1 MDIFYEESALCQSG
15 KKGSRRYKIVSGIA
29 YVLLFL
35 GVTFLTFTIMYIPS
49 VLCIPF
55 AINTVFFMGMWYL
68 LRRFQMRLNLSY
80 DYTFVSGELR
90 IIKVMNVNRRKLV
103 TRFESEGILQ
113 IGDVE
118 TDSYDRLASDPNTKK
133 VFCTSNDSAAEGKFF
148 MYILVE
154 DGGKK
159 LYILEC
165 RETLLMHIMRF
176 AKRSALA
183 SDYRPQEKKQ
193 AQ

>member
-15 KKGSRRYKIVSGIA
+15 KSGKRKYKILTWIS
-29 YVLLFL
+29 YVLLVL
-35 GVTFLTFTIMYIPS
+35 WVMFLTFTIMYVPS
-49 VLCIPF
+49 VICVPF
-55 AINTVFFMGMWYL
+55 AIITAFFFSMWYL
-68 LRRFQMRLNLSY
+68 LRRLQMRINLSY

-90 IIKVMNVNRRKLV
+90 IIKVMNINRRKLV
-103 TRFESEGILQ
+103 SRFESEAILQ

-118 TDSYDRLASDPNTKK
+118 TNSYDHLAADPNTKK
-133 VFCTSNDSAAEGKFF
+133 VFCTSNDIAAEGKFF
-148 MYILVE
+148 MYILVS

-183 SDYRPQEKKQ
+183 SDYVPQEKKQ
-193 AQ
+193 AK

>member
-1 MDIFYEESALCQSG
+1 MDIFYEESALCQSSKRSG
-15 KKGSRRYKIVSGIA
+15 LRYKILSGIR

-35 GVTFLTFTIMYIPS
+35 WVTFLTFTIMYVPS
-49 VLCIPF
+49 VICIPF
-55 AINTVFFMGMWYL
+55 AINTAFFFGMWYL
-68 LRRFQMRLNLSY
+68 LRRLQMRMNVSY
-80 DYTFVSGELR
+80 DYTVVSGELR
-90 IIKVMNVNRRKLV
+90 IIKVMNINRRKLV
-103 TRFESEGILQ
+103 TRFESEAILQ

-118 TDSYDRLASDPNTKK
+118 TDSYDRLSSDPNTKK
-133 VFCTSNDSAAEGKFF
+133 VFCTSNDTAAEGKFF
-148 MYILVE
+148 MYILIE

-165 RETLLMHIMRF
+165 RETLLMHVMRF

-193 AQ
+193 AK